1 MRIEG
6 ARRVRVRVLR
16 VWPCGCDESSNL
28 YLCRRCP
35 MFTGYVLQKCRTY
48 RTEPQNRRT
57 SRVQVLVH
65 SNILVLRNSG
75 DQPVRPIKHS
85 RLEIRIERV
94 GLRSVSLILL
104 LVHKEKWGTT
114 HK

>member
-6 ARRVRVRVLR
+6 ARRVRARVLC

-35 MFTGYVLQKCRTY
+35 MLTGYVLQKCMTF

-65 SNILVLRNSG
+65 SNILVLRSSG

-94 GLRSVSLILL
+94 GFRSVSLILL
-104 LVHKEKWGTT
+104 LVQKGKCVTVL
-114 HK
+114 K